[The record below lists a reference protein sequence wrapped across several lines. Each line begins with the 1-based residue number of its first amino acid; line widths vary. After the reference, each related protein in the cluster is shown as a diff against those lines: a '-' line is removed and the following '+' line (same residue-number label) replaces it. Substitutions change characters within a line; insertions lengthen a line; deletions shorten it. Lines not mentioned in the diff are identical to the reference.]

1 MDIKGLVRNLCKKY
15 NTRDPFEIARQK
27 DIILLYEPLGNING
41 FYSKTLRKQFIH
53 INQDLDERQRH
64 FTCCHELGHAIL
76 HPNLNT
82 PFLREG
88 TLLSVNK
95 LEVQANKFAVD
106 LMYSDSDLQEALN
119 WTVEQTA
126 TWMGLPQ
133 RYAEYRILSVEPRLL
148 PETP

>member
-1 MDIKGLVRNLCKKY
+1 MWRTPSWPASWSISSRPGPSGYGRNIGDLH
-15 NTRDPFEIARQK
+15 R
-27 DIILLYEPLGNING
+27 
-41 FYSKTLRKQFIH
+41 RK
-53 INQDLDERQRH
+53 ERGSCAGWRSSPA
-64 FTCCHELGHAIL
+64 FFGAIL

-126 TWMGLPQ
+126 TWMGVPQ